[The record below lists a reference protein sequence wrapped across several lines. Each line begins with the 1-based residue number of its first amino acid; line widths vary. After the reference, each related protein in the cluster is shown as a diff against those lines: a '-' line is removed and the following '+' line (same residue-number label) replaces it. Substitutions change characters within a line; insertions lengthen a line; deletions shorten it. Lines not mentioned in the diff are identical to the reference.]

1 MFSTINSILS
11 LLVSFGILSIGHGLN
26 NNLLNIRSLI
36 ENYSE
41 ITIGIMNSFYFLG
54 FIIGVRI
61 GSEYIHKVGP
71 VRTFAALISIISTIS
86 LIHALVINP
95 IIWIILRLIYGIC
108 IAGAYVVIESWL
120 NSLSGKENRGRILSI
135 YMIVNFSGLFL
146 CQILLNREL
155 VETFTLF
162 AIVSILAS
170 ISIVPLILSKVRQP
184 EYQDQETLSI
194 KKLYKNSPL
203 SIIGILAN
211 AISASAFWSFGAIYM
226 LKAGFVVEDAAFF
239 FAITLI
245 GGLFFQWP
253 IGYISD
259 KFDRR
264 ISILIC
270 SIITIFIC
278 LAIVISVNILKIDFG
293 YNILLLALIFG
304 GFSYPLYS
312 LFISL
317 SNDFLKSVSFVK
329 ASSALLMINGVGS
342 IFGPLL
348 AAIFIFI
355 LDAPG
360 LFWLIIT
367 INFTIFIIAFNEF
380 RNGKKIPKATSDHF
394 IATPKQTSALFNMDP
409 RSEE

>member
-1 MFSTINSILS
+1 MFSTLNSILS
-11 LLVSFGILSIGHGLN
+11 LLISFGILSIGHGLN
-26 NNLLNIRSLI
+26 TNLLNIRSLL
-36 ENYSE
+36 ENYNE

-54 FIIGVRI
+54 FIIGVKI
-61 GSEYIHKVGP
+61 ASKYIAKVGP
-71 VRTFAALISIISTIS
+71 VRTFAGLISIISTIS

-95 IIWIILRLIYGIC
+95 FVWIILRLIYGVC

-120 NSLSGKENRGRILSI
+120 NSLSYKENRARILSI

-146 CQILLNREL
+146 GQILLSKQL
-155 VETFTLF
+155 VEAFTLF

-170 ISIVPLILSKVRQP
+170 ISIVPLIFSKVKQP
-184 EYQDQETLSI
+184 ESQDQESLSI
-194 KKLYKNSPL
+194 KKLYQNSPL

-226 LKAGFVVEDAAFF
+226 LQTGFTVEDAAFF

-245 GGLFFQWP
+245 GGLLFQWP
-253 IGYISD
+253 VGYISD
-259 KFDRR
+259 KFNRR
-264 ISILIC
+264 ISIIIC
-270 SIITIFIC
+270 SIATILIC
-278 LAIVISVNILKIDFG
+278 FTLIILINILKADFG
-293 YNILLLALIFG
+293 YNILFIALIFG

-317 SNDFLKSVSFVK
+317 ANDFLKSESFVK
-329 ASSALLMINGVGS
+329 ASSSLLMVNGIGS

-348 AAIFIFI
+348 GAIFIFI
-355 LDAPG
+355 FDSPG

-367 INFTIFIIAFNEF
+367 INLIITVIAFNEF
-380 RNGKKIPKATSDHF
+380 CRGKKIPEETSDHF
-394 IATPKQTSALFNMDP
+394 IVTPKQTSALLNMDP

>member
-1 MFSTINSILS
+1 MFSTLNSILS
-11 LLVSFGILSIGHGLN
+11 LLISFGILSIGHGLN
-26 NNLLNIRSLI
+26 TNLLNIRSLL

-54 FIIGVRI
+54 FIIGVKI
-61 GSEYIHKVGP
+61 GGKYISKVGP
-71 VRTFAALISIISTIS
+71 VRTFAGLISIISTIS

-95 IIWIILRLIYGIC
+95 FIWIILRLIYGVC
-108 IAGAYVVIESWL
+108 IAGTYVVIESWL
-120 NSLSGKENRGRILSI
+120 NSLSYKENRARILSI

-146 CQILLNREL
+146 GQILLSKQL
-155 VETFTLF
+155 VESFTLF

-170 ISIVPLILSKVRQP
+170 ISIVPLIFSKVKQP
-184 EYQDQETLSI
+184 ESQDQEPLSI
-194 KKLYKNSPL
+194 KKLYQNSPL
-203 SIIGILAN
+203 SIIGILSN

-226 LKAGFVVEDAAFF
+226 LQTGFTVEDAAFF

-245 GGLFFQWP
+245 GGLIFQWP
-253 IGYISD
+253 VGYISD
-259 KFDRR
+259 KFNRR
-264 ISILIC
+264 ISIVIC
-270 SIITIFIC
+270 SIATILIC
-278 LAIVISVNILKIDFG
+278 FTLIILINILKADFG
-293 YNILLLALIFG
+293 YNILFIALIFG

-317 SNDFLKSVSFVK
+317 ANDFLKSESFVK
-329 ASSALLMINGVGS
+329 ASSSLLMLNGIGS

-355 LDAPG
+355 FDSPG

-367 INFTIFIIAFNEF
+367 INLIVTIIAFNEF
-380 RNGKKIPKATSDHF
+380 CHGKKIPEETSDNF
-394 IATPKQTSALFNMDP
+394 IATPKQTSALLNMDP

>member
-11 LLVSFGILSIGHGLN
+11 LLISFAILSIGHGLN
-26 NNLLNIRSLI
+26 TNLLNIRGLL
-36 ENYSE
+36 ENYGE

-54 FIIGVRI
+54 FIIGVKI
-61 GSEYIHKVGP
+61 GSKYISRVGQ

-86 LIHALVINP
+86 LIHALVIHP
-95 IIWIILRLIYGIC
+95 IIWILLRLIYGIC

-120 NSLSGKENRGRILSI
+120 NILSGKENRARILSI

-146 CQILLNREL
+146 GQILLNREL

-170 ISIVPLILSKVRQP
+170 ISIVPLILSKVKQP
-184 EYQDQETLSI
+184 EEQDYESLSI
-194 KKLYKNSPL
+194 QKLYKNSPL
-203 SIIGILAN
+203 SIIGIIVN
-211 AISASAFWSFGAIYM
+211 AISAGAFWSFGAIYM
-226 LKAGFVVEDAAFF
+226 LKSGFTVENSAFF

-253 IGYISD
+253 IGYLSD

-270 SIITIFIC
+270 SIATII
-278 LAIVISVNILKIDFG
+278 IS
-293 YNILLLALIFG
+293 LLLLFSIHILQIGFNYQILFIALIFG

-312 LFISL
+312 LLISL
-317 SNDFLKSVSFVK
+317 ANDFLKSNNFIK
-329 ASSALLMINGVGS
+329 ASSSLLMINGIGS

-355 LDAPG
+355 FGAYG
-360 LFWLIIT
+360 LFLLIIALNS
-367 INFTIFIIAFNEF
+367 IIFVISLNEF
-380 RNGKKIPKATSDHF
+380 KYGKKIPKSTSDHF
-394 IATPKQTSALFNMDP
+394 IATPKQTSALLNMDP

>member
-1 MFSTINSILS
+1 MFSTLNSILS
-11 LLVSFGILSIGHGLN
+11 LLISFGILSIGHGLN
-26 NNLLNIRSLI
+26 TNLLNIRSLL

-54 FIIGVRI
+54 FIIGVKI
-61 GSEYIHKVGP
+61 AGKYITKVGP
-71 VRTFAALISIISTIS
+71 VRTFAGLISIISTIS

-95 IIWIILRLIYGIC
+95 FVWIILRLIYGVC
-108 IAGAYVVIESWL
+108 IAGSYVVIESWL
-120 NSLSGKENRGRILSI
+120 NSLSYKENRARILSI

-146 CQILLNREL
+146 GQILLSKQL
-155 VETFTLF
+155 VEAFTLF

-170 ISIVPLILSKVRQP
+170 ISIVPLIFSKVKQP
-184 EYQDQETLSI
+184 ESQDQESLSI
-194 KKLYKNSPL
+194 KKLYQNSPL
-203 SIIGILAN
+203 SIIGILSN

-226 LKAGFVVEDAAFF
+226 LQTGFTVEDAAFF

-245 GGLFFQWP
+245 GGLIFQWP

-259 KFDRR
+259 KFNRR
-264 ISILIC
+264 ISIIIC
-270 SIITIFIC
+270 SIATILIC
-278 LAIVISVNILKIDFG
+278 FTLIILTNILKADFG
-293 YNILLLALIFG
+293 YNILFIALIFG

-317 SNDFLKSVSFVK
+317 ANDFLKSESFVK
-329 ASSALLMINGVGS
+329 ASSSLLMINGVGS

-355 LDAPG
+355 FDSSG

-367 INFTIFIIAFNEF
+367 INLIVTIIAFNEF
-380 RNGKKIPKATSDHF
+380 CHGKKIPKATSDNF
-394 IATPKQTSALFNMDP
+394 IATPKQTSALLNMDP

>member
-1 MFSTINSILS
+1 MFSTLNSILS
-11 LLVSFGILSIGHGLN
+11 LLISFGILSIGHGLN
-26 NNLLNIRSLI
+26 TNLLNIRSLL

-54 FIIGVRI
+54 FIIGVKI
-61 GSEYIHKVGP
+61 GGKYISKVGP
-71 VRTFAALISIISTIS
+71 VRTFAGLISIISTIS

-95 IIWIILRLIYGIC
+95 FVWIILRLIYGVC
-108 IAGAYVVIESWL
+108 IAGSYVVIESWL
-120 NSLSGKENRGRILSI
+120 NSLSYKENRARILSI

-146 CQILLNREL
+146 GQILLSKQL
-155 VETFTLF
+155 VEAFTLF

-170 ISIVPLILSKVRQP
+170 ISIVPLIFSKVKQP
-184 EYQDQETLSI
+184 ESQDQESLSI
-194 KKLYKNSPL
+194 KKLYQNSPL

-226 LKAGFVVEDAAFF
+226 LQTGFTVEDAAFF

-245 GGLFFQWP
+245 GGLIFQWP

-259 KFDRR
+259 KFNRR
-264 ISILIC
+264 ISIVIC
-270 SIITIFIC
+270 SIATILIC
-278 LAIVISVNILKIDFG
+278 FTLIILINILKADFG
-293 YNILLLALIFG
+293 YNILFIALIFG

-317 SNDFLKSVSFVK
+317 ANDFLKSESFVK
-329 ASSALLMINGVGS
+329 ASSSLLMLNGIGS

-355 LDAPG
+355 FDSPG

-367 INFTIFIIAFNEF
+367 INLIVTIVAFNEF
-380 RNGKKIPKATSDHF
+380 CHGKKIPEETSDNF
-394 IATPKQTSALFNMDP
+394 IATPKQTSALLNMDP